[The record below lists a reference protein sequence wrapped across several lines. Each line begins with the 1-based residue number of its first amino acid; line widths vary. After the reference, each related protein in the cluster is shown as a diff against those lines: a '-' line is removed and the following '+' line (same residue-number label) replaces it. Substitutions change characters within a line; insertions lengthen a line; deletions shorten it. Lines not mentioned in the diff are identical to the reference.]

1 MSRCFPEQ
9 SHSLSLSPPLKE
21 MTESLLDY
29 GDFNVLTVDWG
40 GGSDVL
46 YSQAAANTRLV
57 ALEVAAVLEA
67 IVVR

>member
-1 MSRCFPEQ
+1 
-9 SHSLSLSPPLKE
+9 